1 MAHESNSGGVQP
13 RVFIVNHNPAA
24 REALRQ
30 LCASVGLAVETYPTA
45 EAFLD
50 ALDGCRPGCL
60 VLELCL
66 PGMGGFGLQ
75 RELIVRNVGL
85 PIIVVTGYGDVQTA
99 VQTLKA
105 GAFDY
110 FEEPFSRQLL
120 LDRIHQAIE
129 MDRALWQR
137 EAQRAD
143 RAWRLGRL
151 TPRERQVLDLVVDG
165 KTNREIAGTLAMREK
180 TVEYHRASLMR
191 KLSVDSLAEMIRL
204 VVTHHHDAP
213 PRRSRFRGSW
223 VVLWILASVPSLMS
237 GLFDDLLPDLPE
249 VVAGLASSLG
259 FV

>member
-1 MAHESNSGGVQP
+1 MMERGMAHESNSGGVQP

-75 RELIVRNVGL
+75 RELIARKVGL
-85 PIIVVTGYGDVQTA
+85 PII
-99 VQTLKA
+99 
-105 GAFDY
+105 
-110 FEEPFSRQLL
+110 
-120 LDRIHQAIE
+120 
-129 MDRALWQR
+129 
-137 EAQRAD
+137 
-143 RAWRLGRL
+143 
-151 TPRERQVLDLVVDG
+151 
-165 KTNREIAGTLAMREK
+165 
-180 TVEYHRASLMR
+180 
-191 KLSVDSLAEMIRL
+191 